1 MDFGARSSGT
11 SLDLQGLI
19 FRFYDHWLKGEE
31 NGVVDEKP
39 VRIYVMGENAWR
51 MEDEWPLSRA
61 TEVKYYLHSAGRA
74 STLNGDGVL
83 GIEPPGVEPIDDYV
97 YNPIDPVPT
106 RGGPLCF
113 NIGAIRGGACSTS
126 GPWRPGRTCWST
138 PHRRWTISW
147 RSRGR

>member
-106 RGGPLCF
+106 RGGQAGRAGLHHTAAGRF
-113 NIGAIRGGACSTS
+113 RGGHGAADGDAVRVELC
-126 GPWRPGRTCWST
+126 PGHGL
-138 PHRRWTISW
+138 HR
-147 RSRGR
+147 